1 MKTVLRAAATAVAS
15 IQTAMVRGMPG
26 RTAAAPDGRSIVA
39 RKGLEDEIR
48 MQMHLLLMSVSPEL
62 SHRLLR
68 RIQLADLEGLW
79 YLRSDLVAAL
89 ASARGEAQARAQ
101 VATLDARFKRGGAF
115 LRLAA

>member
-1 MKTVLRAAATAVAS
+1 MKTVLRAAASAVAS
-15 IQTAMVRGMPG
+15 IQTAVRSMPG
-26 RTAAAPDGRSIVA
+26 RSQPAADGRSIVV

-48 MQMHLLLMSVSPEL
+48 MQMHLLLICVSPDT

-79 YLRSDLVAAL
+79 YLRSDLVATL
-89 ASARGEAQARAQ
+89 AAVRGEAQARAQ